1 MRILLV
7 GGSGYLGSLL
17 NLNLRIRDLETSSLD
32 AGFFRNCWTSKPL
45 NLDEDFI
52 QAQNLQESLIAS
64 YDAVVLLAAISND
77 PLKQISETS
86 LYQPSEI
93 YTKNIAMYC
102 RNNNIRFIYLSSC
115 SVYGRQSDIAD
126 ENSPTFP
133 QTPYSA
139 NKESIERILLHLET
153 DTWKPLILRFATVY
167 GPSPRIRFDT
177 VVNMFCGL
185 GIVERY
191 IALNSDGEALRPFLF
206 IDDGLAVIKWFLQL
220 DEISYRNIL
229 NGSPIF
235 NVGSDESNI
244 SIARLAELVSTLLGN
259 IPIKRLSNLKNGN
272 EVLKDR
278 KIRDGVDSR
287 SYKVSFA
294 KLKNVLPKDLLFY
307 TLDEGI
313 RKTIEYLEA
322 LPLDSG
328 TFYSKK
334 YYRLQYLEQLI
345 DESKLDYALNYI
357 L

>member
-1 MRILLV
+1 MRVLLI
-7 GGSGYLGSLL
+7 GGSGYLGSAL
-17 NLNLRIRDLETSSLD
+17 NSTLTSRGFEARSID
-32 AGFFRNCWTSKPL
+32 AGFFRECWTANPTY
-45 NLDEDFI
+45 LDEVFCM
-52 QAQNLQESLIAS
+52 AQDIDESVIAS

-77 PLKQISETS
+77 PLKQVSES
-86 LYQPSEI
+86 NLYQPSEI
-93 YTKNIAMYC
+93 YTENIAKLC
-102 RNNNIRFIYLSSC
+102 RNLNVRFIFLSSC
-115 SVYGRQSDIAD
+115 SVYGRQSETAN
-126 ENSPTFP
+126 ELSATFP

-139 NKESIERILLHLET
+139 NKENIERILLHLTT
-153 DTWKPLILRFATVY
+153 DIWKPLILRFATVY

-185 GIVERY
+185 GIIERY
-191 IALNSDGEALRPFLF
+191 IALNSDGEAFRPFLF
-206 IDDGLAVIKWFLQL
+206 IDDGLAVILWFLQL

-235 NVGSDESNI
+235 NVGSEASNI

-294 KLKNVLPKDLLFY
+294 NLNNILPKDLLFY

-313 RKTIEYLEA
+313 RKTIDYLEA
-322 LPLDSG
+322 LPLDSS

-334 YYRLQYLEQLI
+334 YYRLQFLEQLI
-345 DESKLDYALNYI
+345 DENKLDYALNYI